1 MRSVETPAALHEKEN
16 SMDILQKID
25 QYRALLDRKDELA
38 DRTKE
43 VNLAIQT
50 CRDELAGMMIEAETP
65 KVSREGYGYSV
76 TQKVKYTKAAGVDA
90 ELMEALRENGLG
102 DIIRETVN
110 AQTLQ
115 GAMSNLAEENDGE
128 LPEEFRTLIRVYEF
142 YDVSRR
148 KERAK

>member
-1 MRSVETPAALHEKEN
+1 
-16 SMDILQKID
+16 
-25 QYRALLDRKDELA
+25 
-38 DRTKE
+38 
-43 VNLAIQT
+43 
-50 CRDELAGMMIEAETP
+50 MMIEAETP

-148 KERAK
+148 KERVK

>member
-1 MRSVETPAALHEKEN
+1 
-16 SMDILQKID
+16 MDILQKID

-50 CRDELAGMMIEAETP
+50 CRDELAGMMIERKRQKSAVRLRLLGDAESQ
-65 KVSREGYGYSV
+65 VH
-76 TQKVKYTKAAGVDA
+76 QAAGVDA

-148 KERAK
+148 KERVK

>member
-1 MRSVETPAALHEKEN
+1 
-16 SMDILQKID
+16 MDILQKID

-76 TQKVKYTKAAGVDA
+76 T
-90 ELMEALRENGLG
+90 
-102 DIIRETVN
+102 
-110 AQTLQ
+110 
-115 GAMSNLAEENDGE
+115 
-128 LPEEFRTLIRVYEF
+128 
-142 YDVSRR
+142 
-148 KERAK
+148 